1 MSDDNGAAGPSA
13 ATVAE
18 RLAGRTLLLTGVTG
32 FVGEALLERIL
43 SDLPDTCV
51 LAVIRPGGGRSGA
64 ERLTD
69 LVRKPAF
76 GPLRERLGGQAPLDA
91 LVGERVRCL
100 EGDLAAMPA
109 VPAETD
115 VVIHCAGAVSFDPPL
130 HEGFATNVLGT
141 QELLRAVHASGARP
155 HLVHVSTAY
164 VAGLR
169 TGVTSEGSLE
179 HAVDWR
185 AEVAA
190 AERIAARLED
200 DSRTPEHLDG
210 FLDRA
215 RREHSGEGP
224 LAVARDAERRR
235 AEDVRRRLV
244 EAGRTR
250 AQGLG
255 WTDCYTFT
263 KALGERLVE
272 SSRDGLPLSVV
283 RPSIIESALAR
294 PYPGWIEGFKMA
306 EPLLLAYG
314 RGVLPEFPSV
324 PDGAIDIIPVD
335 LVVNAILAVAATP
348 PPPATPAYYHVGSSF
363 RNPLRFRELYRIAHD
378 YFAANPLPQRF
389 SGADYGTFAVPTW
402 EFPGAAAVER
412 RLRLGE
418 RAVDWADRAVGLLP
432 QSARARTW
440 AGKVDR
446 QRDGLRF
453 LRRYGDLYRPYT
465 SATLVFADDAVQA
478 LTAGLA
484 PADRERWGV
493 DPGVIDWQNYLG
505 DVHIPTVTGLLRGP
519 RERKRPAAMTTLPR
533 GADAPAGAPTVLAV
547 FDLDGTVLD
556 STVVEAYLW
565 LRLGGEPDAL
575 TRGRQVADTVRRLPG
590 YLRADAGDRGV
601 LLRSVYRRYAGLAFA
616 DLEAAMAAAVTSVV
630 LERVNA
636 AALRRVREHRA
647 AGHRTVLVTG
657 AVELLTRPLAPLF
670 DEIVAARLE
679 VDAAGRCTG
688 QLAEPPV
695 IAEARAAWLRRYA
708 RDHDAALADAFG
720 YADSVSDL
728 PMLEA
733 VGHPVAVSPDVP
745 LLREARSRRW
755 PVVEWSRT
763 PGTPGLHL
771 PAPLEPAR

>member
-1 MSDDNGAAGPSA
+1 VADDHEATGAAA
-13 ATVAE
+13 ATVAQ

-43 SDLPDTCV
+43 SDLPETRV
-51 LAVIRPGGGRSGA
+51 LAVIRPGGGRSAA
-64 ERLTD
+64 ERLGD

-76 GPLRERLGGQAPLDA
+76 GPLRDRLGGQEALDEVVA
-91 LVGERVRCL
+91 ERVRCL

-109 VPAETD
+109 VPADTD

-141 QELLRAVHASGARP
+141 RELLRAVHAGGARP

-169 TGVTSEGSLE
+169 TGVTSEGPLE
-179 HAVDWR
+179 HAVDWS

-190 AERIAARLED
+190 AERIAARIED

-210 FLDRA
+210 FLAEA
-215 RREHSGEGP
+215 RREHGGEGP

-235 AEDVRRRLV
+235 ADDVRRRLV

-272 SSRDGLPLSVV
+272 TCREGLPLSIV
-283 RPSIIESALAR
+283 RPSIIESALER

-324 PDGAIDIIPVD
+324 PDGAIDIVPVD

-348 PPPATPAYYHVGSSF
+348 PPAQTPAYFHVGSSF
-363 RNPLRFRELYRIAHD
+363 RNPLRFRELYRIAHE
-378 YFAANPLPQRF
+378 YFSAHPLPQRF

-402 EFPGAAAVER
+402 DFPGAAAVER

-418 RAVDWADRAVGLLP
+418 RAVDLADRAVGLLP
-432 QSARARTW
+432 QSSRARAW
-440 AGKVDR
+440 AAKVDR

-465 SATLVFADDAVQA
+465 SATLVFADDNVRA
-478 LTAGLA
+478 LTEGLA
-484 PADRERWGV
+484 PEDRERWGV
-493 DPGVIDWQNYLG
+493 DPGVIDWQYYLG
-505 DVHIPTVTGLLRGP
+505 DVHIPMVTGLLRGR
-519 RERKRPAAMTTLPR
+519 RERKRPAAMSTLPR
-533 GADAPAGAPTVLAV
+533 GSGDPAGTVLAV
-547 FDLDGTVLD
+547 FDLDGTVLS

-565 LRLGGEPDAL
+565 LRLGGESAAV
-575 TRGRQVADTVRRLPG
+575 TRGRHVADTVRRLPG
-590 YLRADAGDRGV
+590 YLRADAGDRGA
-601 LLRSVYRRYAGLAFA
+601 LLRSVYRRYEGLAFA
-616 DLEAAMAAAVTSVV
+616 DLEAAMTEAVTPVV

-670 DEIVAARLE
+670 DEVVAARLE
-679 VDAAGRCTG
+679 LDAAGRCTG

-695 IAEARAAWLRRYA
+695 VAEARAAWLRRYA
-708 RDHDAALADAFG
+708 RDHGADLAAAYG

-745 LLREARSRRW
+745 LLREARQRRW
-755 PVVEWSRT
+755 PVVEWART
-763 PGTPGLHL
+763 PGTPGLRL
-771 PAPLEPAR
+771 PAPLEGAR